1 MEMIEDKIRKR
12 AYEIYIRRTQ
22 TDVWDYGRLGTP
34 EGDWSQAEREV
45 LLEEKAVINR
55 IKDLV

>member
-1 MEMIEDKIRKR
+1 MDDLHKQIERR

-22 TDVWDYGRLGTP
+22 SPLWDWGRKGTQD
-34 EGDWSQAEREV
+34 GDYFQALHEIT
-45 LLEEKAVINR
+45 LEQKAITNR

>member
-1 MEMIEDKIRKR
+1 MEELIRKR

-22 TDVWDYGRLGTP
+22 SEIWDWGRKGTQD
-34 EGDWSQAEREV
+34 GDYFQALKEI
-45 LLEEKAVINR
+45 LLEQKAVNNR